1 MTQISETVRC
11 PISKE
16 SCGHEQCVLWV
27 KLSDYEGCPLDIADQ
42 AIEDF
47 KINVL
52 LPAALKA
59 DSLVKQ
65 YLKRQK

>member
-1 MTQISETVRC
+1 MAEIEIADKCPMT
-11 PISKE
+11 KE
-16 SCGHEQCVLWV
+16 SCGQERCILWV

-47 KINVL
+47 KMNTL
-52 LPAALKA
+52 LPAALKV